1 MFLGT
6 KLRFSLKSLTTSLR
20 IEKEARKQQQTDEV
34 LVVSN
39 NSAKKKSFVILKPK
53 GKNMKN

>member
-20 IEKEARKQQQTDEV
+20 IEKEARKQQQIDEV

-53 GKNMKN
+53 GRNMKN